1 MRLGTTVSVMVGV
14 PKLRWWRAPLVVDS
28 LLALAVLLVALPGT
42 FDDPEAPARPPAIV
56 VPLVLLVALPLAFRR
71 QRPVTVLAA
80 TLAAAIVLDLAYE
93 SFPALGPLVALY
105 SVAAHLGRPASLR
118 VVAATGA
125 ALLLTL
131 LDERGAA
138 LVPSATVL
146 VLFGAAWLLGDNLR
160 TRRAYLR
167 ELEERAARLERE
179 REENARR
186 AVADEQARIAREL
199 HDVIAHNVSVMTIQ
213 AAAGGDVFEKNP
225 ARAREALGSIES
237 TGRDALTELRR
248 LLGAL
253 RGRENGDAA
262 RAPQPGLARL
272 DGLLDQVRA
281 SGVPVELVVEGEPR
295 ELPALVDLSAYRI
308 VQEGLTNVLKHAR
321 ASRVTVTVRYR
332 PSQLEVDV
340 VDDGEGERAADHRTG
355 RGIIGMRERVALL
368 GGELAV
374 GAAAPRG
381 FAVRARLP
389 IDGSAA

>member
-1 MRLGTTVSVMVGV
+1 MVGV

-213 AAAGGDVFEKNP
+213 AAAGGDVFETHP

-374 GAAAPRG
+374 GTAAPRG